1 MSDCIFCKI
10 ISGEIPSAKVY
21 DQGGV
26 YAFLDIAPVNK
37 GHALVVPKKHY
48 ATLFDLPPDL
58 GRELLTA
65 LKTVGQA
72 VMTATGAAGLNVET
86 QLEARKLGKQLQYA
100 DKAGIRFVAIR
111 GEDEAARG
119 VVAVKDLQRG
129 DQFEVADGDLPEALA
144 RARTFRE
151 GTLA

>member
-10 ISGEIPSAKVY
+10 IEGTIPCAKVY

-26 YAFLDIAPVNK
+26 FAFLDIAPVNK
-37 GHALVVPKKHY
+37 GHALVVPKKHH

-72 VMTATGAAGLNVET
+72 VMRATGAAGLN
-86 QLEARKLGKQLQYA
+86 LGMNNY
-100 DKAGIRFVAIR
+100 
-111 GEDEAARG
+111 
-119 VVAVKDLQRG
+119 
-129 DQFEVADGDLPEALA
+129 EVAGQLVHHAHFHLIPRHAGDGLGLWTQHAYESGEEMQKLA
-144 RARTFRE
+144 QAVRQAI
-151 GTLA
+151 G